1 MKQIKFFYLFI
12 FFIVL
17 GLRCGLW
24 AFSSFGKQ
32 ALESLGS
39 VAEAHGLS
47 CPGACGIFSDQGSNP
62 CLLHWQA
69 GSSPRRRQGSLRGY
83 LFEGTEMFWN

>member
-47 CPGACGIFSDQGSNP
+47 CPGACGILVPRPGIIPISLALEGRFLTTGHQGNP
-62 CLLHWQA
+62 
-69 GSSPRRRQGSLRGY
+69 SPPI
-83 LFEGTEMFWN
+83 